1 MNIENFK
8 KLYSKALEI
17 TNLNGNQIL
26 LKDNSLFFNDKE
38 HRLIINSWDNYIR
51 VSEFE
56 KSNGDKVYSLLVDLK
71 SLLLL
76 NDNEIGCHLY
86 NALSY
91 IKNTYITNNGFMQGL
106 TYLTFIKEANL
117 IDVLHNKYNRYCE
130 DLVFVYGEVEGLN
143 KNLLPIHEMLLISDN
158 NVRFNAIYDLSFKDI
173 NIEQFVYILVSEFY
187 TLGTNFDDLISV
199 FRTMFIYFNYKLF
212 KNDEAYSLLVKSYDH
227 DYNAKYRSYAIK
239 PYDFILLVDSFLTN
253 EITLN
258 EFIQYLMD
266 YYNVL
271 INKDAKSIDKEL
283 LKKEEFHYSS
293 GELKFEI

>member
-26 LKDNSLFFNDKE
+26 LKDNSLFLNDKE
-38 HRLIINSWDNYIR
+38 HKIIISSGDNYIR

-56 KSNGDKVYSLLVDLK
+56 KNNGDKVYSLLIDLK

-76 NDNEIGCHLY
+76 NDNEIACHLY

-117 IDVLHNKYNRYCE
+117 IDVLHNKYNKYCE

-143 KNLLPIHEMLLISDN
+143 KNLLPIHEVLLIGDN

-187 TLGTNFDDLISV
+187 TLGINFDDLISV
-199 FRTMFIYFNYKLF
+199 FKTIFVYFNYKLF
-212 KNDEAYSLLVKSYDH
+212 KDDEAYSLLVKSYDH
-227 DYNAKYRSYAIK
+227 DYSAKYRSYTIK

-271 INKDAKSIDKEL
+271 INKDAKNINKEL